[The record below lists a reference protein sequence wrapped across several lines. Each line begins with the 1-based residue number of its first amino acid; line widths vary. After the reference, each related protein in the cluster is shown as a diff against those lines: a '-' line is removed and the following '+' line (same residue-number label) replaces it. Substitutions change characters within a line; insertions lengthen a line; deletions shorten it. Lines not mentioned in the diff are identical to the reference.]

1 MHFIASFSCNN
12 AGHWNQRAVVSVNSQ
27 THGNIDFLFIMS
39 CFSFGFFFQFSPFF
53 SFSFFSQPG
62 KNDFHGRGGVC
73 VGGVG
78 AEFNPH
84 TTDSVSELRNL
95 FSFGLWSV
103 LFWCSLW
110 FHTFVRHEV
119 CNCQSIKALTT
130 FWLWHQSDRNLSR
143 LFLLTLLLFW
153 LRCINSFPSTI
164 ALTPPL
170 MLLVGV
176 QRSSNGVLG
185 EAASSHRR

>member
-12 AGHWNQRAVVSVNSQ
+12 AGHWNQSLCEFTDTREHRLPVHYVVLL
-27 THGNIDFLFIMS
+27 IRLF
-39 CFSFGFFFQFSPFF
+39 FF
-53 SFSFFSQPG
+53 SFHLSFLFPFFPSL
-62 KNDFHGRGGVC
+62 GRTIFMEEGVWGCGGGGGV
-73 VGGVG
+73 

-84 TTDSVSELRNL
+84 TTDSVNELRNL